1 MVDLPA
7 GLRRREWLRRVEAVL
22 FATASPV
29 PHEAFERLVEQEVSV
44 DLQIEDLTA
53 DLDGRP
59 YEVRQVG
66 SG

>member
-1 MVDLPA
+1 M
-7 GLRRREWLRRVEAVL
+7 L